1 MTGESRVSPPQAE
14 VLARGLLNSG
24 FSCVLQ
30 MPTGSGKTWLAEQAI
45 SSILASGRRAVYLS
59 PLRALA
65 VELSARW
72 QRRFESSKVGVFTGD
87 FGKAGT
93 AYPVSFRDAQLLVMT
108 PERLDACT
116 RAWRAHWSWLPEV
129 DLLIVDEFH
138 LLGDHHRGGRLEGA
152 ISRLRRLNPFAL
164 VLGLSATLGNRREL
178 ADWLGGVEYGS
189 EWRPVPIKWRV
200 ARYRQANEK
209 PGILTTEVQRNVSAG
224 GRSLVFVQSRRRAEE
239 LSRQLRTSGLRAGH
253 HHAGLSR
260 PERNA
265 IEGGFRSGEMDVLVS
280 TSTLEM
286 GLNLP
291 VRQVVL
297 YDIQAFD
304 GVDFR
309 PLSTNSV
316 WQRVGRA
323 GRPGLDSEGEAVL
336 LAPTWDRE
344 AARYSEGRFEP
355 IRSGF
360 ADSRVLAEQVVAEV
374 ASGLSRTPLQ
384 LESVFAQSLAAH
396 QKTLPEVGSVI
407 EEMREAGM
415 LRERTEHEGQGG
427 KMHLRATRLGRVASR
442 HLLTPATII
451 RFRRML
457 ESEEELTFLD
467 LLLLAA
473 SSPDC
478 DPVLPV
484 DFEELDAL
492 ASDLAQERTYSLRQ
506 QRDDIAEQLGVDGKR
521 LLSALKMALVARA
534 WTRSCDVREVA
545 ERYGCYP
552 FEVTRLCESLQRL
565 LLAMSAVLEDP
576 EDKSEH
582 DGDDKAFVELRE
594 RLHALYR
601 MMVGGLDEAAATLTL
616 VVGIGPKTAR
626 RLVEADVEDI
636 EDLALTEPADL
647 AAVPGVSLERAKRW
661 VIEAEDLVRTRSAF
675 RYRETGPVAGL
686 RPLGWPAR
694 VDPYRLRRALDLS
707 VVADGDG
714 YLVAG
719 GLEPH
724 VVHGEPGDLVC
735 DCKDAERGYGC
746 KHGLAVRLHQGDEIL
761 WRFVRQLDADS
772 ADDKLN
778 LFDLWFSGGYGARRK
793 VVS

>member
-1 MTGESRVSPPQAE
+1 M
-14 VLARGLLNSG
+14 
-24 FSCVLQ
+24 LQ
-30 MPTGSGKTWLAEQAI
+30 MPTGSGKTWLAEQAVAEV
-45 SSILASGRRAVYLS
+45 LSGGTRAVYVA

-65 VELSARW
+65 VELAARW
-72 QRRFESSKVGVFTGD
+72 QRRFAPSKVGIFTGD
-87 FGKAGT
+87 YGKSGK
-93 AYPVSFRDAQLLVMT
+93 AYPVPFRDAQLLVMT

-129 DLLIVDEFH
+129 DLVVVDEFH
-138 LLGDHHRGGRLEGA
+138 LLGDRHRGGRLEGT
-152 ISRLRRLNPFAL
+152 ISRLRRLNPFARL
-164 VLGLSATLGNRREL
+164 LGLSATLGNRHEL
-178 ADWLGGVEYGS
+178 TEWLGGVEYGS
-189 EWRPVPIKWRV
+189 DWRPVPIKWRV

-209 PGILTTEVQRNVSAG
+209 PGILTGEVKRNVAVG

-239 LSRQLRTSGLRAGH
+239 LGRQLRISGLRAGH

-265 IEGGFRSGEMDVLVS
+265 IEGRLRSGELDVLVS

-297 YDIQAFD
+297 YDTQAFD

-336 LAPTWDRE
+336 LAPTWDRDVG
-344 AARYSEGRFEP
+344 RYPEGRFEP

-384 LESVFAQSLAAH
+384 LESVFAQSLAAR

-427 KMHLRATRLGRVASR
+427 KMHFRATRLGHVASR
-442 HLLTPATII
+442 HLLAPATII

-457 ESEEELTFLD
+457 ESEKEPTFLD

-492 ASDLAQERTYSLRQ
+492 ASDFSQERTYSLRQ
-506 QRDDIAEQLGVDGKR
+506 RRDDIAEQLGVDGKR

-534 WTRSCDVREVA
+534 WTRSSDVREVA

-552 FEVTRLCESLQRL
+552 FEVTRLRESLQRL
-565 LLAMSAVLEDP
+565 LLAMSAILEDP
-576 EDKSEH
+576 EDKSEQH
-582 DGDDKAFVELRE
+582 DGDREFVELRE

-636 EDLALTEPADL
+636 EDLALAAPADL
-647 AAVPGVSLERAKRW
+647 STIPGVSLERAKRW

-675 RYRETGPVAGL
+675 RYREIGPVAGL
-686 RPLGWPAR
+686 RPLGWPPK

-724 VVHGEPGDLVC
+724 VVRGEPGDLVC
-735 DCKDAERGYGC
+735 DCMDAERGYGC
-746 KHGLAVRLHQGDEIL
+746 KHGLAVMLHRGDEIL
-761 WRFVRQLDADS
+761 WRLVRQLDADS
-772 ADDKLN
+772 ADDELN
-778 LFDLWFSGGYGARRK
+778 LFDLWFSGGYVARKK